1 MKTSPLS
8 AATRERLDALFVP
21 SKRAKAEELLVNQG
35 GNNLPF
41 CENLD
46 MFGLERLRFA
56 ALKLSEGKLD
66 LLQRAIELAQRDWRD
81 LLMAV
86 GFGYDITAHQRWR
99 PALPQS

>member
-8 AATRERLDALFVP
+8 PATRERLDALFAP
-21 SKRAKAEELLVNQG
+21 SARAKAEELLVGQC

-41 CENLD
+41 CENRD

-56 ALKLSEGKLD
+56 ALKVSEGKLD
-66 LLQRAIELAQRDWRD
+66 LLQRAVELAQRDWRD
-81 LLMAV
+81 LLMAA
-86 GFGYDITAHQRWR
+86 GFGYDIAAHQLWR